1 MIESIINIDK
11 KIFLAL
17 NGLHSPFF
25 DNIMWLISHKYTW
38 IPFYIVLLFILWR
51 KFKNHTLIILFFV
64 GLLVA
69 LTDLVS
75 VHAFKNVF
83 MRFRPT
89 HDSSIQDIV
98 HTVNNYFG
106 GKYGF
111 VSSHAANSFGLAMF
125 LTFFFKN
132 THKKLVWILWIWAII
147 VSYSR
152 IYLGVHFPGDVICG
166 GLVGVT
172 LACIV
177 FLLYK
182 LYSKTVCRKFNS
194 ENFIK

>member
-38 IPFYIVLLFILWR
+38 IPLYIILLFILWR

-89 HDSSIQDIV
+89 HDSSIQDLV

-125 LTFFFKN
+125 LTYFFKN
-132 THKKLVWILWIWAII
+132 TQKKLVWILWFWSII

-166 GLVGVT
+166 GLLGIT
-172 LACIV
+172 LAIIV

-182 LYSKTVCRKFNS
+182 LYSKTICRKFNS
-194 ENFIK
+194 ENFNP